1 LRNPVEYL
9 RTTAFRIALAYA
21 GLFAAS
27 VVVLFAGLYWS
38 VTHEL
43 QDAIEDEI
51 ARDVSELERGYELGG
66 TGELVSLV
74 RRRIEA
80 SRGSGGLYLVESSGQ
95 AAHSANMPLLSPFT
109 GWHTIELDDDDYD
122 DDDGFEVDDIGEQ
135 ALLFGLRLG
144 SDRLIV
150 GRGLTEVEETTEL
163 LFGALIWTLSLTVFL
178 ALAGGL
184 VFSRAAVRRVA
195 VISRTTDAIVAG
207 DMTNRIPIE
216 GRDDELSRLAHNINR
231 MLDRNEALMTG
242 LRQVSDDIAH
252 DLRTPLGRLRQKLE
266 RAYRQESTVAGCKT
280 ALVEA
285 LTETDG
291 ILETFAALLRIA
303 QIEAGARKSRFTRID
318 LSGLASAIVEAY
330 EEVAKTDGHI
340 LAAQIEPGIEIEGDR
355 DLLSQALANLVEN
368 AIRHAPSGSDIALDL
383 RREGK
388 GTVLSVG
395 DHGPGIPEAERANVL
410 KRFYRLEQSRTSP
423 GSGLGLALVKA
434 IAELHDSKLSL
445 SDNRPGLLVGLRF
458 QIAEK

>member
-1 LRNPVEYL
+1 MRIPVDYL

-27 VVVLFAGLYWS
+27 VVVLFGGLYWS
-38 VTHEL
+38 VAHEL
-43 QDAIEDEI
+43 QGAIEAEI
-51 ARDVSELERGYELGG
+51 ARDVSELQRGYELGG
-66 TGELVSLV
+66 TSELSSLV
-74 RRRIEA
+74 RQRIEA
-80 SRGSGGLYLVESSGQ
+80 SRVGGGLYLVESPGR
-95 AAHSANMPLLSPFT
+95 AASSANMPVLSPFT
-109 GWHTIELDDDDYD
+109 GWRTIELDDDDGFD
-122 DDDGFEVDDIGEQ
+122 DDEAGDQ
-135 ALLFGLRLG
+135 ALLFGLMLGDARLV
-144 SDRLIV
+144 V
-150 GRGLTEVEETTEL
+150 GRGLSEVEETTEL

-207 DMTNRIPIE
+207 DMTNRVPVE
-216 GRDDELSRLAHNINR
+216 GRDDELSHLAHNINR
-231 MLDRNEALMTG
+231 MLDRNEALMAG

-266 RAYRQESTVAGCKT
+266 RAHRQESTVAGCKA

-285 LTETDG
+285 LKETDG

-303 QIEAGARKSRFTRID
+303 QIEAGSRKSRFTRID
-318 LSGLASAIVEAY
+318 LSDLASAIAEAY
-330 EEVAKTDGHI
+330 EEVAKTEGHVF
-340 LAAQIEPGIEIEGDR
+340 AAEIEPGIEIEGDR

-368 AIRHAPSGSDIALDL
+368 AIRHTHSGTDIALDL

-388 GTVLSVG
+388 GAVLSVA
-395 DHGPGIPEAERANVL
+395 DHGTGIPEAERSNVL

-423 GSGLGLALVKA
+423 GSGLGFALVKA
-434 IAELHDSKLSL
+434 IAELHDAALSL
-445 SDNRPGLLVGLRF
+445 SDNGPGLRIELRF
-458 QIAEK
+458 RLAGR

>member
-1 LRNPVEYL
+1 MRNPVEYL

-43 QDAIEDEI
+43 QEAIEDEI

-122 DDDGFEVDDIGEQ
+122 DDDGFEVDDIGEH

-150 GRGLTEVEETTEL
+150 GRGLTEVEEASEL
-163 LFGALIWTLSLTVFL
+163 LFGALTWTLSLTVFL

-231 MLDRNEALMTG
+231 MLYRNEALMTG

-318 LSGLASAIVEAY
+318 LSDLASAIVEAY

-445 SDNRPGLLVGLRF
+445 SDNRPRLLVGLRF

>member
-43 QDAIEDEI
+43 QEAIEDEI

-109 GWHTIELDDDDYD
+109 GWRTIELDDDDYD

-291 ILETFAALLRIA
+291 
-303 QIEAGARKSRFTRID
+303 RKSRFTRID
-318 LSGLASAIVEAY
+318 LSDLASAIVEAY